1 MQLRELVNIILCASL
16 LLILSLPALAQE
28 EKNVIKS
35 LNDLESEVHNDED
48 KIDRFDRWAYST
60 DEHAAFFY
68 LAPMW
73 QAGSGNGNTTHN
85 IHHDAGVIYRWLMID
100 NDRYQ
105 LNLHGWV
112 EQTSLWSGS
121 YPKKFSEQLGMIS
134 TPSASDEQGHD
145 VSLENLYFENFLF
158 DGKLDLTV
166 GKMDPLFLTSFT
178 NYSGWDK
185 YNYFSK
191 STASDPVP
199 DIDGGMGFYTEVHAS
214 KTLSFGGMITDAQS
228 KNNFLYAPDFS
239 SSLWNYFGFMRFKI
253 GSGKG
258 LYSDHNLIYY
268 YQGGEGETSSGSG
281 ILYTANQGLTDDLI
295 LVLKFSN
302 GKDRIDK
309 LNAAYVAGLTF
320 KNPLGRNG
328 DQAGFSAMIN
338 SRAGQEEFGM
348 DFYWRFFVSPHINF
362 APNYQVYRT
371 VSESTNHIVGLRAF
385 VTY

>member
-1 MQLRELVNIILCASL
+1 MKNLALIIAVFCSLTVMAQDDQNIIKA
-16 LLILSLPALAQE
+16 
-28 EKNVIKS
+28 
-35 LNDLESEVHNDED
+35 LNDSEAESHDEED
-48 KIDRFDRWAYST
+48 KIDRFDRWAYSKE
-60 DEHAAFFY
+60 EHAAFFY

-73 QAGSGNGNTTHN
+73 QAGSGNDNTAHN

-134 TPSASDEQGHD
+134 IPSASDEQDHD
-145 VSLENLYFENFLF
+145 VSLENLYVENFLMS
-158 DGKLDLTV
+158 GKLDLTF

-191 STASDPVP
+191 SSASDPVP
-199 DIDGGMGFYTEVHAS
+199 DIDGGMGFYTEIHAS
-214 KTLSFGGMITDAQS
+214 KSLSFGGMVTDGQQ

-253 GSGKG
+253 GAGKG

-268 YQGGEGETSSGSG
+268 YQGGEGETPSGSG
-281 ILYTANQGLTDDLI
+281 VLYTANQGLTDDLI
-295 LVLKFSN
+295 LILKFSN
-302 GKDRIDK
+302 GKNRIDK

-328 DQAGFSAMIN
+328 DQAGFSTMIN

-348 DFYWRFFVSPHINF
+348 DFYWRFFVNQYLNF
-362 APNYQVYRT
+362 APNFQFYRT
-371 VSESTNHIVGLRAF
+371 VNDEFNSVVGLRAF
-385 VTY
+385 LTY